1 MKLRILSEA
10 DCRAA
15 LDVAGAIEVQAQA
28 FRLLAQGRTVQGM
41 RSFVASQ
48 TPPGVAIFNPCFLRN
63 GAGYGVKV
71 ISDFYDNDK
80 RGLARMSG
88 LVCLFDGTSGH
99 PQAVLEA
106 GYLTDLRTGAGTA
119 LAARYLARAGSTVLG
134 LLGAGRVARNQ
145 LAAFAEAFALET
157 VLLSTRS
164 SARAEELVADMAA
177 AGGRI
182 PGDIRVVPS
191 CEQAVRDAD
200 IVVAATTSP
209 TPLIAGAWL
218 RPGSFVAA
226 VGAHQATAR
235 ELDSAA
241 IQRASKRV
249 IDSRADCLDQAGDFV
264 IPIAEGVVRREQ
276 IAELAEVISGERP
289 GRERDDEITVY
300 KSIGVPI
307 QDLVT
312 AQHIAQ
318 RAAQLGLGTEVE
330 IGGDASPS

>member
-1 MKLRILSEA
+1 MKLRILAQA

-15 LDVAGAIEVQAQA
+15 LDMAGAIEVQAQA
-28 FRLLAQGRTVQGM
+28 FRLLAQGRAVQGM
-41 RSFVASQ
+41 RSFVSSQ
-48 TPPGVAIFNPCFLRN
+48 APPGVAIFNPCFLRG

-106 GYLTDLRTGAGTA
+106 GFLTDLRTGAGTA
-119 LAARYLARAGSTVLG
+119 LAARCLARANGTVLA
-134 LLGAGRVARNQ
+134 LIGAGRVARNQ
-145 LAAFAEAFALET
+145 FAALAEVFALEA
-157 VLLSTRS
+157 VLLCARG
-164 SARAEELVADMAA
+164 SARMDELVADMAA

-182 PGDIRVVPS
+182 PRDIRVVAS

-209 TPLIAGAWL
+209 TPVIAGAWL
-218 RPGSFVAA
+218 RPGTFVAG
-226 VGAHQATAR
+226 VGAHQATTR
-235 ELDSAA
+235 EMDTGT

-249 IDSRADCLDQAGDFV
+249 IDSRADCLDQAGDLL
-264 IPIAEGVVRREQ
+264 IPIAEGVIRREQ
-276 IAELAEVISGERP
+276 IAELAEVISGVRP
-289 GRERDDEITVY
+289 ARERDDEITVY

-318 RAAQLGLGTEVE
+318 RAARLGLGTEVE
-330 IGGDASPS
+330 IGGD